1 MSKNVKTRAR
11 LKRKGHIRKTLTGT
25 PARPRL
31 TVFRSLKHIYAQV
44 IDDTT
49 GQTLV
54 AASSREPDVAG
65 GSDDLKKADL
75 AKKVGAVVAKRC
87 LEKQI
92 DKVAFD
98 RNGFIYHGRVAKVAE
113 GAREGGLS
121 F

>member
-1 MSKNVKTRAR
+1 MSKNVTSRQ
-11 LKRKGHIRKTLTGT
+11 KRKAHIRKTLTGT
-25 PARPRL
+25 TERPRL
-31 TVFRSLKHIYAQV
+31 TVFRSLKHIYVQV

-49 GQTLV
+49 GKTLA
-54 AASSREPDVAG
+54 AASSLEAEVST
-65 GSDDLKKADL
+65 GSEELKKADVS
-75 AKKVGAVVAKRC
+75 KKLGTVIAKRC

-113 GAREGGLS
+113 GAREAGLN

>member
-1 MSKNVKTRAR
+1 MSQKVTPRG
-11 LKRKGHIRKTLTGT
+11 KRKAHIRKTLTGT
-25 PARPRL
+25 TERPRL

-49 GQTLV
+49 GQTLA
-54 AASSREPDVAG
+54 AASSLETDVSQ
-65 GSDDLKKADL
+65 GSDDLKKVDI
-75 AKKVGAVVAKRC
+75 AKKLGTVLAKRC

-92 DKVAFD
+92 EKVAFD

-113 GAREGGLS
+113 GAREAGLK

>member
-25 PARPRL
+25 PARPRMS
-31 TVFRSLKHIYAQV
+31 VFRSLRHIYVQV

-49 GQTLV
+49 GRTLV
-54 AASSREPDVAG
+54 SASSRETEVAEG
-65 GSDDLKKADL
+65 ADELKKADL
-75 AKKVGAVVAKRC
+75 AKRVGVVAARRC